1 MELFRLL
8 GTIAIDNEQANRAIA
23 DTASRAD
30 EASGE
35 TSSAF
40 QKISSVA
47 GGVVKAFAVTG
58 AAIGGAWIAAIEGSR
73 EYRAE
78 MGLLQGAFEASGHS
92 STEAKKTYSDL
103 NAVLGDSGQAVEAA
117 QHIAMIADNEK
128 EMNELT
134 TIGAGVFQRFGQSLP
149 LEGMYEG
156 ILHTSQLGEVQGSL
170 ADALEWSGITVDD
183 FNKQLAECSN
193 AEERQDLIMKTLK
206 DTYGEAAEQY
216 KETNK
221 DVMDARKAQE
231 KLTDAFAELGRIGEP
246 ILTAIKT
253 KVAEM
258 ATAAIPHIE
267 NFVNKVKDAA
277 TWVKNNQDTI
287 DKWTAVIIGA
297 GVAIGTFLLILN
309 WGTIMTAAANAVKV
323 VRTAIL
329 AMNSAMLANP
339 IGLIVA
345 LIAGLVAAF
354 IYLWKNNEGFRN
366 FWLNMWDKI
375 KSASGSAVSWIKGK
389 FNDFKAAVQNVKNTF
404 DNIKSAITDKLE
416 AAQKKVKSVIDKIKG
431 FFPLS
436 IGKIFS
442 NFKIPK
448 ISVSGG
454 EAPFGIAGKGKLPS
468 FSVKWNAQGGIL
480 TDATIFG
487 MKGNTLLGG
496 GEAGDEAIAPI
507 SLLQDYVKT
516 AVQSENEGIIRTLI
530 EQNRILMDFLARIMP
545 SVVKLDSGALV
556 GALVPA
562 IDYGLSDR
570 WNHYQR
576 GNTR

>member
-1 MELFRLL
+1 MELFRIL
-8 GTIAIDNEQANRAIA
+8 GTIAVDNEQANRAIA

-40 QKISSVA
+40 QKIGQAA
-47 GGVVKAFAVTG
+47 GTIVKGVAFAG
-58 AAIGGAWIAAIEGSR
+58 AALGGAWIAAIESSR

-92 STEAKKTYSDL
+92 SNEAKNTYSEL
-103 NAVLGDSGQAVEAA
+103 NAVLGDTGQAVEAA
-117 QHIAMIADNEK
+117 QHIAMIADNEA

-170 ADALEWSGITVDD
+170 ADALEWSGITVES
-183 FNKQLAECSN
+183 FNEQLALCSD

-221 DVMDARKAQE
+221 DVMEARKAQE
-231 KLTDAFAELGRIGEP
+231 KLTNAFAELGRIGEP

-258 ATAAIPHIE
+258 ASAAIPHLE

-329 AMNSAMLANP
+329 AMNAAMLANP
-339 IGLIVA
+339 IGLVVA
-345 LIAGLVAAF
+345 LIMGLVAAF
-354 IYLWKNNEGFRN
+354 IYLWNNNEGFRN

-375 KSASGSAVSWIKGK
+375 KSASGKAVDWIKGK
-389 FNDFKAAVQNVKNTF
+389 FNDFKAAVKTVKNAF
-404 DNIKSAITDKLE
+404 GDIKDAITDKLE

-454 EAPFGIAGKGKLPS
+454 KAPFGIAGKGKLPS
-468 FSVKWNAQGGIL
+468 FSVKWNAKGGIL
-480 TDATIFG
+480 TEPTIFG
-487 MKGNTLLGG
+487 MSGNTLLGG

-507 SLLQDYVKT
+507 SLLQDYVKA